1 MSHPRA
7 YPLGFGIAVSVF
19 FLLVPF
25 LLPEI
30 GIHLAIE
37 VLIYALFAVSFN
49 ILFGYCG
56 MLPFGHAAFFGA
68 GGYAVALILRNFPG
82 TPLLLAFLIAALLA
96 LVIGALIGFFCVR
109 LSGAYF
115 SLISI
120 ASQMFLFAVA
130 LKWRSVTS
138 GDDGMTFARPE
149 LHLPILGEISM
160 RNVVNIYYF
169 TLIIVAVAILACYL
183 FLKTPL
189 GNSFVSIR
197 EQERRA
203 SFLGY
208 NVYLTKLAAFLASSI
223 LAGLA
228 GGLFAFF
235 QAFVG
240 TSYIDLNMSMSVV
253 VMTVIGGKMHFLGPV
268 LGSAFYIVFQDWMS
282 SLTNY
287 WMIVL
292 GVTFIVIV
300 LYAEGGLISLFKN
313 ERVRLWVSCLNK

>member
-1 MSHPRA
+1 
-7 YPLGFGIAVSVF
+7 
-19 FLLVPF
+19 
-25 LLPEI
+25 
-30 GIHLAIE
+30 
-37 VLIYALFAVSFN
+37 
-49 ILFGYCG
+49 
-56 MLPFGHAAFFGA
+56 
-68 GGYAVALILRNFPG
+68 
-82 TPLLLAFLIAALLA
+82 
-96 LVIGALIGFFCVR
+96 
-109 LSGAYF
+109 
-115 SLISI
+115 
-120 ASQMFLFAVA
+120 
-130 LKWRSVTS
+130 
-138 GDDGMTFARPE
+138 MTFARPE

-169 TLIIVAVAILACYL
+169 TLIIVAVAILVCYL

-313 ERVRLWVSCLNK
+313 ERVRLWVSRLNK

>member
-1 MSHPRA
+1 MSHLRA
-7 YPLGFGIAVSVF
+7 YQLGLGMGVAVFS
-19 FLLVPF
+19 LLVPF
-25 LLPEI
+25 IFPQI
-30 GIHLAIE
+30 GIHLAVE

-56 MLPFGHAAFFGA
+56 MLPFGHAAFFGV
-68 GGYAVALILRNFPG
+68 GGYTFALMFKHFPG
-82 TPLLLAFLIAALLA
+82 TPLLLGFLAAALLA
-96 LVIGALIGFFCVR
+96 LVIGAFIGFFCVR
-109 LSGAYF
+109 LSGPYF

-149 LHLPILGEISM
+149 LHLPILGGISM
-160 RNVVNIYYF
+160 RNVVNIYYL

-189 GNSFVSIR
+189 GNSLVCIR
-197 EQERRA
+197 EQEKKA

-208 NVYLTKLAAFLASSI
+208 NVYLVKFAAFLASSI

-228 GGLFAFF
+228 GGLFTFF

-253 VMTVIGGKMHFLGPV
+253 VMTVVGGKASFLGPV
-268 LGSAFYIVFQDWMS
+268 LGTVFYIVFQDWMS

-287 WMIVL
+287 WMIIL
-292 GVTFIVIV
+292 GITFIVIV
-300 LYAEGGLISLFKN
+300 IYAEGGLVSLFKN
-313 ERVRLWVSCLNK
+313 ERVRLWVSRLNK

>member
-1 MSHPRA
+1 MSHLRA
-7 YPLGFGIAVSVF
+7 YQLGLGMGVAVFS
-19 FLLVPF
+19 LLVPF
-25 LLPEI
+25 IFPQI
-30 GIHLAIE
+30 GIHLAVE

-56 MLPFGHAAFFGA
+56 MLPFGHAAFFGV
-68 GGYAVALILRNFPG
+68 GGYTFALMFKHFPG
-82 TPLLLAFLIAALLA
+82 TPLLLGFLAAALLA
-96 LVIGALIGFFCVR
+96 LVIGAFIGFFCVR
-109 LSGAYF
+109 LSGPYF

-149 LHLPILGEISM
+149 LHLPILGGISM
-160 RNVVNIYYF
+160 RNVVNIYYL
-169 TLIIVAVAILACYL
+169 TLIIVAVAILVCYL

-189 GNSFVSIR
+189 GNSLVCIR
-197 EQERRA
+197 EQEKKA

-208 NVYLTKLAAFLASSI
+208 NVYLVKFAAFLASSI

-228 GGLFAFF
+228 GGLFTFF

-253 VMTVIGGKMHFLGPV
+253 VMTVVGGKASFLGPV
-268 LGSAFYIVFQDWMS
+268 LGTVFYIVFQDWMS

-287 WMIVL
+287 WMIIL
-292 GVTFIVIV
+292 GITFIVIV
-300 LYAEGGLISLFKN
+300 IYAEGGLVSLFKN
-313 ERVRLWVSCLNK
+313 ERVRLWVSRLNK

>member
-1 MSHPRA
+1 MSRLRA
-7 YPLGFGIAVSVF
+7 YPLGLGIAVAVF
-19 FLLVPF
+19 SLLVPF
-25 LLPEI
+25 IFPQI
-30 GIHLAIE
+30 GIHLAVE

-56 MLPFGHAAFFGA
+56 MLPFGHAAFFGVGA
-68 GGYAVALILRNFPG
+68 YTFALMFKHFPG
-82 TPLLLAFLIAALLA
+82 TPLLLGFLAAALLA

-109 LSGAYF
+109 LSGPYF

-149 LHLPILGEISM
+149 LYLPILGGISM

-169 TLIIVAVAILACYL
+169 TLIVVAVAIWACYL

-189 GNSFVSIR
+189 GNSLVCIR
-197 EQERRA
+197 EQEKKA

-208 NVYLTKLAAFLASSI
+208 NVYLVKLAAFLASSV

-228 GGLFAFF
+228 GGLFTFF

-253 VMTVIGGKMHFLGPV
+253 VMTVIGGKASFLGPV
-268 LGSAFYIVFQDWMS
+268 LGTIFYIVFQDWMS

-292 GVTFIVIV
+292 GITFIVIV

-313 ERVRLWVSCLNK
+313 ERVRLWLSRLNK

>member
-1 MSHPRA
+1 MSRLRA
-7 YPLGFGIAVSVF
+7 YQLGLGIAVAVF
-19 FLLVPF
+19 SLLVPF
-25 LLPEI
+25 VLPQI

-56 MLPFGHAAFFGA
+56 MLPFGHAAFFGV
-68 GGYAVALILRNFPG
+68 GGYTFALIFRHFSG
-82 TPLLLAFLIAALLA
+82 TPLLLGFLAAALLA

-109 LSGAYF
+109 LSGSYF

-130 LKWRSVTS
+130 LKWRSLTS
-138 GDDGMTFARPE
+138 GDDGMTFPRPE
-149 LHLPILGEISM
+149 LHLPILGAISM
-160 RNVVNIYYF
+160 RNVVHIYYF

-189 GNSFVSIR
+189 GNSLVCIR
-197 EQERRA
+197 EQEKKA

-208 NVYLTKLAAFLASSI
+208 NVFLVKLAAFLASSI

-240 TSYIDLNMSMSVV
+240 TSFIDLNMSMSVV
-253 VMTVIGGKMHFLGPV
+253 VMTVIGGKASFLGPV
-268 LGSAFYIVFQDWMS
+268 LGTVFYIVFQDWMS

-292 GVTFIVIV
+292 GITFIVIV
-300 LYAEGGLISLFKN
+300 IYAEGGLVSLFKN
-313 ERVRLWVSCLNK
+313 ERMRVWVSRLNK

>member
-1 MSHPRA
+1 MSHLRA
-7 YPLGFGIAVSVF
+7 YQLGLGIAVAVF
-19 FLLVPF
+19 SLLVPF
-25 LLPEI
+25 VLPQI

-56 MLPFGHAAFFGA
+56 MLPFGHAAFFGV
-68 GGYAVALILRNFPG
+68 GGYTFALIFRHFPG
-82 TPLLLAFLIAALLA
+82 TPLLLGFLAAALLA

-109 LSGAYF
+109 LSGSYF

-130 LKWRSVTS
+130 LKWRSLTS
-138 GDDGMTFARPE
+138 GDDGMTFARPD
-149 LHLPILGEISM
+149 LHLPMLGAISM
-160 RNVVNIYYF
+160 RNVVHIYYF
-169 TLIIVAVAILACYL
+169 SLVIVAVAILACYL

-189 GNSFVSIR
+189 GNSLVCIR
-197 EQERRA
+197 EQEKKA

-208 NVYLTKLAAFLASSI
+208 NVFLVKLAAFLASSL

-235 QAFVG
+235 SAFVG
-240 TSYIDLNMSMSVV
+240 TSFIDLNMSMSVV
-253 VMTVIGGKMHFLGPV
+253 VMTVIGGKASFLGPV
-268 LGSAFYIVFQDWMS
+268 LGTVFYIVFQDWMS

-292 GVTFIVIV
+292 GITFIIIVI
-300 LYAEGGLISLFKN
+300 YAEGGLVSLFKN
-313 ERVRLWVSCLNK
+313 ERVRVWVSRLNK